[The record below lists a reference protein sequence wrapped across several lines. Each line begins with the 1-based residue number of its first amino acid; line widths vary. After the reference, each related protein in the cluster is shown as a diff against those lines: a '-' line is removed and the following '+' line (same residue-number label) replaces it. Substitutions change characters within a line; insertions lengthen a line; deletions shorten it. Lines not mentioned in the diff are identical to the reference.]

1 MQMCVKSLI
10 FLIGDA
16 TSLFEQYDIL
26 RERERENN
34 LMCSEKKPDVSACL
48 SLVHPPN

>member
-26 RERERENN
+26 RERENN
-34 LMCSEKKPDVSACL
+34 LMCSEKKT
-48 SLVHPPN
+48 

>member
-34 LMCSEKKPDVSACL
+34 LMCSEKKT
-48 SLVHPPN
+48 